1 MFNIQ
6 PDDKLYLLLWALG
19 SRVFILFALIR
30 FLIVN
35 GLTVLEWVRPHM
47 CVCARTRVNM
57 CAHMWPG
64 LQNPL
69 LESLTHAS
77 FSLYLEVK

>member
-1 MFNIQ
+1 MWGNLCGPTMKLTLTRFSLSQTARMFNIQ
-6 PDDKLYLLLWALG
+6 TDDKLYLLLWALG

-47 CVCARTRVNM
+47 CVCVRAR
-57 CAHMWPG
+57 A
-64 LQNPL
+64 
-69 LESLTHAS
+69 
-77 FSLYLEVK
+77 